1 MGLTVGR
8 KLNKSFAVRRK
19 RHHPIETLLA
29 GFHDS
34 LLSMSNFI
42 LEVKNA
48 VVFFFEGVCVCVCVC
63 VRGGGGG
70 GEKLE
75 NLEI

>member
-1 MGLTVGR
+1 MGLTVGG
-8 KLNKSFAVRRK
+8 KLNKSFAFRRK
-19 RHHPIETLLA
+19 SHHPIETPLA

-34 LLSMSNFI
+34 PLSMSNFI

-48 VVFFFEGVCVCVCVC
+48 VFFE
-63 VRGGGGG
+63 RGWV

>member
-8 KLNKSFAVRRK
+8 KLNKRFAFRRK
-19 RHHPIETLLA
+19 RHHPIETLLS
-29 GFHDS
+29 GLHDS
-34 LLSMSNFI
+34 PLSMSNFI

-48 VVFFFEGVCVCVCVC
+48 VFFEGV
-63 VRGGGGG
+63 